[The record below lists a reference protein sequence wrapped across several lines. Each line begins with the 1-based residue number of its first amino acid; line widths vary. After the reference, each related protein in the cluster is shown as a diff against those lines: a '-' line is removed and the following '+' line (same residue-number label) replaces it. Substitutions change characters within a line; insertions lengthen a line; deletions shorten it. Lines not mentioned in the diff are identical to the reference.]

1 MERCSATIM
10 TWVSRIAFSLLL
22 LAPAPAADVSGAVE
36 LLHSR
41 VPAVRRGRD
50 YSGVVVWLDPLDGD
64 AGAHAQRQM
73 YLTMEQRNKHF
84 IPHLLAAP
92 VGATVRFPNFDP
104 IFHSAFSNFS
114 GQIFDFGLYAPGTS
128 RAVKFTRPGVIHIFC
143 NIHPS
148 MSAIIVVLK
157 SPWYAVSDQSGAF
170 TIPAVPDGEYRLRL
184 FHERATQETLDELER
199 RLKVTGHNVTLPPL
213 NISESG
219 YLELPHKNKYGLD
232 YPPDSN
238 NGTYSTGH
246 K

>member
-1 MERCSATIM
+1 MI
-10 TWVSRIAFSLLL
+10 WVSRIVFSLLL
-22 LAPAPAADVSGAVE
+22 LAPATAADVSGAVQ

-41 VPAVRRGRD
+41 IPAVRKGRD
-50 YSGVVVWLDPLDGD
+50 YSGVVVWLDPLDGEPE
-64 AGAHAQRQM
+64 AHPQQRQM
-73 YLTMEQRNKHF
+73 SLTMEQKNKRF
-84 IPHLLAAP
+84 TPHLLAAP

-128 RAVKFTRPGVIHIFC
+128 RTVKFTRPGVIHIFC

-157 SPWYAVSDQSGAF
+157 FPWFAVSEQSGAF
-170 TIPAVPDGEYRLRL
+170 TIHDVPDGEYRLRL
-184 FHERATQETLDELER
+184 FHERATQEALDQLER
-199 RLKVTGHNVTLPPL
+199 RLKVSGHNIALPPL
-213 NISESG
+213 SISESG

-232 YPPDSN
+232 YPPESN
-238 NGTYSTGH
+238 SGTYSAGH